1 MKTTRAAFKNSILPK
16 SVEGGEEIEVLVS
29 PIGTFPHPDGE
40 QLCTREAFDALVEKW
55 RADGEPEILV
65 DFDHAS
71 ETGGPTEAAA
81 WATALRS
88 DEDGLHATFRMTDK
102 GAEALSATRYRYLS
116 PAWYVDEEGHPTEL
130 STIALTNRPN
140 LPVPRLLNMKEKEIN
155 VEDAHGH
162 EHGDDG
168 KFTSKGG
175 GGAGGKTVAEFT
187 GGNGPSGELLEKT
200 GKKFGF
206 DPEDLDTGRIAGAA
220 MALAKLRGTSAET
233 EVSKLFDLAKKET
246 KTKSVT
252 EFLAPI
258 MRSEGFDYKTENSIP
273 PKTISSRQECG
284 VTQQNNRTPD
294 MDKLKEVL
302 GLAAEATDE
311 EVLAAVD
318 ALRAE
323 RDQLRSEKEQMEAA
337 AKEAALD
344 AEAEEF
350 VEEKKEFVADKE
362 ACKNAYKRDPEGA
375 RALFNALAA
384 PKPAA
389 PVDGKPARVVDVN
402 AAQKPADA
410 DLLANCK
417 SGADEIAWAIRN
429 AKHATL

>member
-1 MKTTRAAFKNSILPK
+1 VKTTRAAFKNSLLPRSVK
-16 SVEGGEEIEVLVS
+16 SGEEISVLVS

-40 QLCTREAFDALVEKW
+40 QLCTREAFDALVAKW
-55 RADGEPEILV
+55 EEDGKPEILV

-81 WATALRS
+81 WATNLTS

-140 LPVPRLLNMKEKEIN
+140 LPVPRLLNRKP
-155 VEDAHGH
+155 DADPAPAQNAEAGEAHLP
-162 EHGDDG
+162 DPA
-168 KFTSKGG
+168 
-175 GGAGGKTVAEFT
+175 GAGE
-187 GGNGPSGELLEKT
+187 GNP
-200 GKKFGF
+200 
-206 DPEDLDTGRIAGAA
+206 PEEGNT
-220 MALAKLRGTSAET
+220 T
-233 EVSKLFDLAKKET
+233 EPQK
-246 KTKSVT
+246 
-252 EFLAPI
+252 
-258 MRSEGFDYKTENSIP
+258 N
-273 PKTISSRQECG
+273 
-284 VTQQNNRTPD
+284 D
-294 MDKLKEVL
+294 MDKLREML

-344 AEAEEF
+344 AEADKF
-350 VEEKKEFVADKE
+350 VTEQGDKIADRD
-362 ACKNAYKRDPEGA
+362 ACKNAYKRDPEGT
-375 RALFNALAA
+375 RALFNAIRIPA
-384 PKPAA
+384 KPAEPA
-389 PVDGKPARVVDVN
+389 DGKPARVVDVN

-417 SGADEIAWAIRN
+417 NGKERMAWAL
-429 AKHATL
+429 KHASDAAL

>member
-16 SVEGGEEIEVLVS
+16 SVKGGEEIDVLVS

-71 ETGGPTEAAA
+71 ETGGATEAAA

-140 LPVPRLLNMKEKEIN
+140 LPVPRLLNRKP
-155 VEDAHGH
+155 DADPAPAQNAEAAEAHLPNPA
-162 EHGDDG
+162 
-168 KFTSKGG
+168 
-175 GGAGGKTVAEFT
+175 GAGE
-187 GGNGPSGELLEKT
+187 GNP
-200 GKKFGF
+200 
-206 DPEDLDTGRIAGAA
+206 PEEGNT
-220 MALAKLRGTSAET
+220 T
-233 EVSKLFDLAKKET
+233 EPQK
-246 KTKSVT
+246 
-252 EFLAPI
+252 
-258 MRSEGFDYKTENSIP
+258 N
-273 PKTISSRQECG
+273 
-284 VTQQNNRTPD
+284 D
-294 MDKLKEVL
+294 MDKLREML

-344 AEAEEF
+344 AEADKF
-350 VEEKKEFVADKE
+350 VEEQGDKIADKD
-362 ACKNAYKRDPEGA
+362 ACKNAYKQNPEA
-375 RALFNALAA
+375 TRALFNALRVPA
-384 PKPAA
+384 KPAE
-389 PVDGKPARVVDVN
+389 PVDGKPARVVNVN
-402 AAQKPADA
+402 AAQNPADT

-417 SGADEIAWAIRN
+417 TGAERIAWAMRHAP
-429 AKHATL
+429 AK

>member
-16 SVEGGEEIEVLVS
+16 SVKGGEEIDVLVS
-29 PIGTFPHPDGE
+29 PLGTIPHPDGE
-40 QLCTREAFDALVEKW
+40 QLCTREAFDALVAKW
-55 RADGEPEILV
+55 EADGKPEILV

-81 WATALRS
+81 WATDLRS
-88 DEDGLHATFRMTDK
+88 DEEGLHATFRMTDK

-140 LPVPRLLNMKEKEIN
+140 LPVPRLLNRKP
-155 VEDAHGH
+155 
-162 EHGDDG
+162 DG
-168 KFTSKGG
+168 SSSCPPSVATQNAEAGEPHLPDPA
-175 GGAGGKTVAEFT
+175 GAGE
-187 GGNGPSGELLEKT
+187 GNP
-200 GKKFGF
+200 
-206 DPEDLDTGRIAGAA
+206 PEEGNT
-220 MALAKLRGTSAET
+220 T
-233 EVSKLFDLAKKET
+233 EPQK
-246 KTKSVT
+246 
-252 EFLAPI
+252 
-258 MRSEGFDYKTENSIP
+258 N
-273 PKTISSRQECG
+273 
-284 VTQQNNRTPD
+284 D
-294 MDKLKEVL
+294 MDKLREML

-344 AEAEEF
+344 AEADKF
-350 VEEKKEFVADKE
+350 VTEQGDKIADRD
-362 ACKNAYKRDPEGA
+362 ACKNAYKRDPEGT
-375 RALFNALAA
+375 RALFNAIRIPA
-384 PKPAA
+384 KPAEPA
-389 PVDGKPARVVDVN
+389 DGKPARVVDVN

-417 SGADEIAWAIRN
+417 NGKERMAWAL
-429 AKHATL
+429 KHASDAAL

>member
-16 SVEGGEEIEVLVS
+16 SVKGGEEIDVLVS
-29 PIGTFPHPDGE
+29 PLGTFPHPDGE
-40 QLCTREAFDALVEKW
+40 QLCTREAFDALVAKW
-55 RADGEPEILV
+55 EADGKPEILV

-71 ETGGPTEAAA
+71 ETGGTTEAAA

-140 LPVPRLLNMKEKEIN
+140 LPVPRLLNRKPAAPAQNAEAGE
-155 VEDAHGH
+155 AHLP
-162 EHGDDG
+162 DPA
-168 KFTSKGG
+168 
-175 GGAGGKTVAEFT
+175 GAGE
-187 GGNGPSGELLEKT
+187 GNP
-200 GKKFGF
+200 
-206 DPEDLDTGRIAGAA
+206 PEEGNT
-220 MALAKLRGTSAET
+220 T
-233 EVSKLFDLAKKET
+233 EPQK
-246 KTKSVT
+246 
-252 EFLAPI
+252 
-258 MRSEGFDYKTENSIP
+258 N
-273 PKTISSRQECG
+273 
-284 VTQQNNRTPD
+284 D
-294 MDKLKEVL
+294 MDKLREML

-311 EVLAAVD
+311 DVLAAVD

-344 AEAEEF
+344 AEADKF
-350 VEEKKEFVADKE
+350 VEEQGDKIADRD
-362 ACKNAYKRDPEGA
+362 ACKNAYKRDPEGT
-375 RALFNALAA
+375 RALFNAIRLPAKA
-384 PKPAA
+384 AA

-402 AAQKPADA
+402 AAKKPADA

-417 SGADEIAWAIRN
+417 NGKERMAWAL
-429 AKHATL
+429 KHASDAAL

>member
-1 MKTTRAAFKNSILPK
+1 MKTTRAAFKNSLLPK
-16 SVEGGEEIEVLVS
+16 SVKGGEEIEVLVS

-40 QLCTREAFDALVEKW
+40 QLCTREAFDALVAKW
-55 RADGEPEILV
+55 EADGKPEILV

-140 LPVPRLLNMKEKEIN
+140 LPVPRLLNRKPAEPAQNAEAGETITAPH
-155 VEDAHGH
+155 DADADNPPA
-162 EHGDDG
+162 EG
-168 KFTSKGG
+168 KPETN
-175 GGAGGKTVAEFT
+175 E
-187 GGNGPSGELLEKT
+187 GNP
-200 GKKFGF
+200 
-206 DPEDLDTGRIAGAA
+206 R
-220 MALAKLRGTSAET
+220 
-233 EVSKLFDLAKKET
+233 
-246 KTKSVT
+246 
-252 EFLAPI
+252 
-258 MRSEGFDYKTENSIP
+258 
-273 PKTISSRQECG
+273 
-284 VTQQNNRTPD
+284 
-294 MDKLKEVL
+294 MDKIREML

-323 RDQLRSEKEQMEAA
+323 RDQLKSEKEQMEAA

-362 ACKNAYKRDPEGA
+362 ACKNAYKRDPEGT

-384 PKPAA
+384 PKPA
-389 PVDGKPARVVDVN
+389 PVDGKPARIVDVN
-402 AAQKPADA
+402 SAQKPADA

-417 SGADEIAWAIRN
+417 NGAERVAWALRHAN
-429 AKHATL
+429 A

>member
-16 SVEGGEEIEVLVS
+16 SVKGGEEIEVLVS
-29 PIGTFPHPDGE
+29 PIGTFPHSDGE

-71 ETGGPTEAAA
+71 ETGGATEAAA

-116 PAWYVDEEGHPTEL
+116 PAWYVDEDGHPTEL

-140 LPVPRLLNMKEKEIN
+140 LPVPRLLNRKPAEPAQNAEAGETITAPQVADAESTPEEGINEKEKIN
-155 VEDAHGH
+155 
-162 EHGDDG
+162 
-168 KFTSKGG
+168 
-175 GGAGGKTVAEFT
+175 
-187 GGNGPSGELLEKT
+187 
-200 GKKFGF
+200 
-206 DPEDLDTGRIAGAA
+206 
-220 MALAKLRGTSAET
+220 
-233 EVSKLFDLAKKET
+233 
-246 KTKSVT
+246 
-252 EFLAPI
+252 
-258 MRSEGFDYKTENSIP
+258 
-273 PKTISSRQECG
+273 
-284 VTQQNNRTPD
+284 
-294 MDKLKEVL
+294 MDKLREML

-350 VEEKKEFVADKE
+350 VEEKKEFVADRD
-362 ACKNAYKRDPEGA
+362 ACKNAYKRDPEGT

-417 SGADEIAWAIRN
+417 TGAERIAWAMR
-429 AKHATL
+429 HANG

>member
-16 SVEGGEEIEVLVS
+16 SVRGGEEIEVLVS
-29 PIGTFPHPDGE
+29 PLGTFPHPDGE
-40 QLCTREAFDALVEKW
+40 QLCTREAFDALVAKW
-55 RADGEPEILV
+55 EEDGKPEILV

-140 LPVPRLLNMKEKEIN
+140 LPVPRLLNRRPDGSGSCHPSVATQNAEAGEPITAPQVADAESTPEEGINEKEKIN
-155 VEDAHGH
+155 
-162 EHGDDG
+162 
-168 KFTSKGG
+168 
-175 GGAGGKTVAEFT
+175 
-187 GGNGPSGELLEKT
+187 
-200 GKKFGF
+200 
-206 DPEDLDTGRIAGAA
+206 
-220 MALAKLRGTSAET
+220 
-233 EVSKLFDLAKKET
+233 
-246 KTKSVT
+246 
-252 EFLAPI
+252 
-258 MRSEGFDYKTENSIP
+258 
-273 PKTISSRQECG
+273 
-284 VTQQNNRTPD
+284 
-294 MDKLKEVL
+294 MDKLREML

-350 VEEKKEFVADKE
+350 VEEKKEFVADRD
-362 ACKNAYKRDPEGA
+362 ACKNAYKRDPEGT

-402 AAQKPADA
+402 TAQKPAETDI
-410 DLLANCK
+410 LANCK
-417 SGADEIAWAIRN
+417 SGKERMAWALR
-429 AKHATL
+429 HANG

>member
-1 MKTTRAAFKNSILPK
+1 MKTTRAAFKNSLLPK
-16 SVEGGEEIEVLVS
+16 SVKGGEEIDVLVS

-40 QLCTREAFDALVEKW
+40 QLCTREAFDALVAKW
-55 RADGEPEILV
+55 EADGKPEILV

-71 ETGGPTEAAA
+71 ETGGATEAAA

-140 LPVPRLLNMKEKEIN
+140 LPVPRLLNRKPDADPAPAQNAETGEPITAPQVADAESTPEEGINEKEKIN
-155 VEDAHGH
+155 
-162 EHGDDG
+162 
-168 KFTSKGG
+168 
-175 GGAGGKTVAEFT
+175 
-187 GGNGPSGELLEKT
+187 
-200 GKKFGF
+200 
-206 DPEDLDTGRIAGAA
+206 
-220 MALAKLRGTSAET
+220 
-233 EVSKLFDLAKKET
+233 
-246 KTKSVT
+246 
-252 EFLAPI
+252 
-258 MRSEGFDYKTENSIP
+258 
-273 PKTISSRQECG
+273 
-284 VTQQNNRTPD
+284 
-294 MDKLKEVL
+294 MDKLREML

-323 RDQLRSEKEQMEAA
+323 RDQLKSEKEQMEAA

-350 VEEKKEFVADKE
+350 VEEKKEFVADRD
-362 ACKNAYKRDPEGA
+362 ACKNAYKRDPEGT

-384 PKPAA
+384 PKPA

-410 DLLANCK
+410 DILANCK
-417 SGADEIAWAIRN
+417 TGAERIAWAMR
-429 AKHATL
+429 HANG

>member
-16 SVEGGEEIEVLVS
+16 SVKGGEEIEVLVS
-29 PIGTFPHPDGE
+29 PLGTFPHPDGD

-55 RADGEPEILV
+55 REDGEPEILV

-71 ETGGPTEAAA
+71 ETGGATEAAA

-116 PAWYVDEEGHPTEL
+116 PAWFVDEEGHPTEL

-140 LPVPRLLNMKEKEIN
+140 LPVPRLLNRKP
-155 VEDAHGH
+155 DADPAPAQNAEAGEAHLPNPA
-162 EHGDDG
+162 
-168 KFTSKGG
+168 
-175 GGAGGKTVAEFT
+175 GAGE
-187 GGNGPSGELLEKT
+187 GNP
-200 GKKFGF
+200 
-206 DPEDLDTGRIAGAA
+206 PEEGNT
-220 MALAKLRGTSAET
+220 T
-233 EVSKLFDLAKKET
+233 EPQK
-246 KTKSVT
+246 
-252 EFLAPI
+252 
-258 MRSEGFDYKTENSIP
+258 N
-273 PKTISSRQECG
+273 
-284 VTQQNNRTPD
+284 D
-294 MDKLKEVL
+294 MDKLREML

-344 AEAEEF
+344 AEADKF
-350 VEEKKEFVADKE
+350 VEEQGDKIADRD
-362 ACKNAYKRDPEGA
+362 ACKNAYKRDPEGT
-375 RALFNALAA
+375 RALFNAIRIPA
-384 PKPAA
+384 KPAE

-429 AKHATL
+429 APHATL

>member
-16 SVEGGEEIEVLVS
+16 SVKGGEEIEVLVS

-55 RADGEPEILV
+55 HADGEPEILV

-140 LPVPRLLNMKEKEIN
+140 LPVPRLLNRKPDADPAPAQNAEAGEPITAPQVADAESTPEEGINEKEKIN
-155 VEDAHGH
+155 
-162 EHGDDG
+162 
-168 KFTSKGG
+168 
-175 GGAGGKTVAEFT
+175 
-187 GGNGPSGELLEKT
+187 
-200 GKKFGF
+200 
-206 DPEDLDTGRIAGAA
+206 
-220 MALAKLRGTSAET
+220 
-233 EVSKLFDLAKKET
+233 
-246 KTKSVT
+246 
-252 EFLAPI
+252 
-258 MRSEGFDYKTENSIP
+258 
-273 PKTISSRQECG
+273 
-284 VTQQNNRTPD
+284 
-294 MDKLKEVL
+294 MDKLREML

-323 RDQLRSEKEQMEAA
+323 RDQLRSEKEAMEAA

-350 VEEKKEFVADKE
+350 VEEKKEFVADRD
-362 ACKNAYKRDPEGA
+362 ACKNAYKRDPEGT
-375 RALFNALAA
+375 RALFNAIRIPA
-384 PKPAA
+384 PAPA
-389 PVDGKPARVVDVN
+389 DGKPARVVNVN
-402 AAQKPADA
+402 AAKTPADA

-417 SGADEIAWAIRN
+417 NGKERTEWALRHAADTA
-429 AKHATL
+429 L

>member
-1 MKTTRAAFKNSILPK
+1 MKPTRAAFKNSILPK
-16 SVEGGEEIEVLVS
+16 SVKGGEEIEVLVS

-40 QLCTREAFDALVEKW
+40 QLCTREAFDALVAKW
-55 RADGEPEILV
+55 EESGKPEILV

-140 LPVPRLLNMKEKEIN
+140 LPVPRLLNRKP
-155 VEDAHGH
+155 
-162 EHGDDG
+162 DG
-168 KFTSKGG
+168 SSSCPPSVATQNAEAGEPHLPDPA
-175 GGAGGKTVAEFT
+175 GAGE
-187 GGNGPSGELLEKT
+187 GNP
-200 GKKFGF
+200 
-206 DPEDLDTGRIAGAA
+206 PEEGNT
-220 MALAKLRGTSAET
+220 T
-233 EVSKLFDLAKKET
+233 E
-246 KTKSVT
+246 
-252 EFLAPI
+252 
-258 MRSEGFDYKTENSIP
+258 
-273 PKTISSRQECG
+273 
-284 VTQQNNRTPD
+284 QQKND
-294 MDKLKEVL
+294 MDKLREML

-323 RDQLRSEKEQMEAA
+323 RDQLKSEKEQMEAA

-344 AEAEEF
+344 AEAD
-350 VEEKKEFVADKE
+350 KFVAEQGDKIADRD
-362 ACKNAYKRDPEGA
+362 ACKNAYKRDPEVT

-402 AAQKPADA
+402 AAQKPSAA

-417 SGADEIAWAIRN
+417 SGKERMAWALR
-429 AKHATL
+429 HAND

>member
-16 SVEGGEEIEVLVS
+16 SVKGGEEIEVLVS

-40 QLCTREAFDALVEKW
+40 QLCTREAFDALVDKW
-55 RADGEPEILV
+55 HADGEPEILV

-71 ETGGPTEAAA
+71 ETGGATEAAA

-140 LPVPRLLNMKEKEIN
+140 LPVPRLLNRKPAEPAQNAE
-155 VEDAHGH
+155 
-162 EHGDDG
+162 
-168 KFTSKGG
+168 
-175 GGAGGKTVAEFT
+175 AGETPA
-187 GGNGPSGELLEKT
+187 
-200 GKKFGF
+200 
-206 DPEDLDTGRIAGAA
+206 DPA
-220 MALAKLRGTSAET
+220 SAEPDSKPEEGETT
-233 EVSKLFDLAKKET
+233 EPQK
-246 KTKSVT
+246 
-252 EFLAPI
+252 
-258 MRSEGFDYKTENSIP
+258 N
-273 PKTISSRQECG
+273 
-284 VTQQNNRTPD
+284 D
-294 MDKLKEVL
+294 MDKLREML

-350 VEEKKEFVADKE
+350 VEEKKEFVADRD
-362 ACKNAYKRDPEGA
+362 ACKNAFKRDPEGT

-384 PKPAA
+384 PKPA

-410 DLLANCK
+410 DILANCK
-417 SGADEIAWAIRN
+417 TRADRIAWAERHL
-429 AKHATL
+429 A

>member
-1 MKTTRAAFKNSILPK
+1 VKTTRAAFKNSILPK
-16 SVEGGEEIEVLVS
+16 SVKGGEEIDVLVS

-40 QLCTREAFDALVEKW
+40 QLCTREAFDALVDKW
-55 RADGEPEILV
+55 HADGEPEILV

-71 ETGGPTEAAA
+71 ETGGATEAAA

-140 LPVPRLLNMKEKEIN
+140 LPVPRLLNRKPESSLSSVAKPDGEAGDPSTAPQVADAESTPEEGIIEKEKIN
-155 VEDAHGH
+155 
-162 EHGDDG
+162 
-168 KFTSKGG
+168 
-175 GGAGGKTVAEFT
+175 
-187 GGNGPSGELLEKT
+187 
-200 GKKFGF
+200 
-206 DPEDLDTGRIAGAA
+206 
-220 MALAKLRGTSAET
+220 
-233 EVSKLFDLAKKET
+233 
-246 KTKSVT
+246 
-252 EFLAPI
+252 
-258 MRSEGFDYKTENSIP
+258 
-273 PKTISSRQECG
+273 
-284 VTQQNNRTPD
+284 
-294 MDKLKEVL
+294 MDKLREML

-350 VEEKKEFVADKE
+350 VEEKKEFVADRD
-362 ACKNAYKRDPEGA
+362 ACKNAYKRDPAGT

-384 PKPAA
+384 PKPA

-402 AAQKPADA
+402 AAQKPADT

-417 SGADEIAWAIRN
+417 SGAERIAWAMR
-429 AKHATL
+429 HANG

>member
-1 MKTTRAAFKNSILPK
+1 VKTTRAAFKNSLLPK
-16 SVEGGEEIEVLVS
+16 SVKGGEEIDVLVS
-29 PIGTFPHPDGE
+29 PLGTFPHPDGE
-40 QLCTREAFDALVEKW
+40 QLCTREAFDALVDKW
-55 RADGEPEILV
+55 EEDGKPEILV

-81 WATALRS
+81 WATNLTS

-140 LPVPRLLNMKEKEIN
+140 LPVPRLLNRKP
-155 VEDAHGH
+155 DADPAPAQNAEAGEAHLP
-162 EHGDDG
+162 DPA
-168 KFTSKGG
+168 
-175 GGAGGKTVAEFT
+175 GAGE
-187 GGNGPSGELLEKT
+187 GNP
-200 GKKFGF
+200 
-206 DPEDLDTGRIAGAA
+206 PEEGNT
-220 MALAKLRGTSAET
+220 T
-233 EVSKLFDLAKKET
+233 EPQK
-246 KTKSVT
+246 
-252 EFLAPI
+252 
-258 MRSEGFDYKTENSIP
+258 N
-273 PKTISSRQECG
+273 
-284 VTQQNNRTPD
+284 D
-294 MDKLKEVL
+294 MDKLREML

-344 AEAEEF
+344 AEAD
-350 VEEKKEFVADKE
+350 KFVAEQGDKIADRD
-362 ACKNAYKRDPEGA
+362 ACKNAYKRDPEGT
-375 RALFNALAA
+375 RALFNAIRIPA
-384 PKPAA
+384 KPAE

-417 SGADEIAWAIRN
+417 NGKERMAWAL
-429 AKHATL
+429 KHASDAAL

>member
-16 SVEGGEEIEVLVS
+16 SVKGGEEIEVLVS
-29 PIGTFPHPDGE
+29 PLGTFPHPDGE

-55 RADGEPEILV
+55 REDGEPEILV

-71 ETGGPTEAAA
+71 ETGGATEAAA

-88 DEDGLHATFRMTDK
+88 EEDGLHATFRMTDK

-140 LPVPRLLNMKEKEIN
+140 LPVPRLLNRKP
-155 VEDAHGH
+155 DSDPAHAQNAEAGEAH
-162 EHGDDG
+162 LPNPA
-168 KFTSKGG
+168 
-175 GGAGGKTVAEFT
+175 GAGE
-187 GGNGPSGELLEKT
+187 GNP
-200 GKKFGF
+200 
-206 DPEDLDTGRIAGAA
+206 PEEGNT
-220 MALAKLRGTSAET
+220 T
-233 EVSKLFDLAKKET
+233 EPQK
-246 KTKSVT
+246 
-252 EFLAPI
+252 
-258 MRSEGFDYKTENSIP
+258 N
-273 PKTISSRQECG
+273 
-284 VTQQNNRTPD
+284 D
-294 MDKLKEVL
+294 MDKLREML

-344 AEAEEF
+344 AEADKF
-350 VEEKKEFVADKE
+350 VEEQGDKIADKD
-362 ACKNAYKRDPEGA
+362 ACKNAYKRDPEGT
-375 RALFNALAA
+375 RALFNAIRITA
-384 PKPAA
+384 KPAE

-417 SGADEIAWAIRN
+417 NGAERIAWAER
-429 AKHATL
+429 HLG

>member
-16 SVEGGEEIEVLVS
+16 SVKGGEEIDVLVS

-71 ETGGPTEAAA
+71 ETGGATEAAA

-140 LPVPRLLNMKEKEIN
+140 LPVPRLLNRKP
-155 VEDAHGH
+155 DA
-162 EHGDDG
+162 EPAPAQNAE
-168 KFTSKGG
+168 
-175 GGAGGKTVAEFT
+175 AGEAHLPEPANAGE
-187 GGNGPSGELLEKT
+187 GNP
-200 GKKFGF
+200 
-206 DPEDLDTGRIAGAA
+206 PEEGNT
-220 MALAKLRGTSAET
+220 T
-233 EVSKLFDLAKKET
+233 EPQK
-246 KTKSVT
+246 
-252 EFLAPI
+252 
-258 MRSEGFDYKTENSIP
+258 N
-273 PKTISSRQECG
+273 
-284 VTQQNNRTPD
+284 D
-294 MDKLKEVL
+294 MDKLREML
-302 GLAAEATDE
+302 G
-311 EVLAAVD
+311 LAAVD

-344 AEAEEF
+344 AEADKF
-350 VEEKKEFVADKE
+350 VEEQGDKIADKE
-362 ACKNAYKRDPEGA
+362 ACKNAYKQNPEA
-375 RALFNALAA
+375 TRALFNAIRIPA
-384 PKPAA
+384 KPAE

-417 SGADEIAWAIRN
+417 SGAERIAWAER
-429 AKHATL
+429 HLG

>member
-16 SVEGGEEIEVLVS
+16 SVKGGEEIEVLVS
-29 PIGTFPHPDGE
+29 PIGNFDHPNGM
-40 QLCTREAFDALVEKW
+40 QVCTREAFDALVSKW
-55 RADGEPEILV
+55 EADGKPEILV

-140 LPVPRLLNMKEKEIN
+140 LPVPRLLNRKP
-155 VEDAHGH
+155 DADPAPAQNAEAGEAHLP
-162 EHGDDG
+162 DPA
-168 KFTSKGG
+168 
-175 GGAGGKTVAEFT
+175 GAGE
-187 GGNGPSGELLEKT
+187 GNP
-200 GKKFGF
+200 
-206 DPEDLDTGRIAGAA
+206 PEEGNT
-220 MALAKLRGTSAET
+220 T
-233 EVSKLFDLAKKET
+233 EPQK
-246 KTKSVT
+246 
-252 EFLAPI
+252 
-258 MRSEGFDYKTENSIP
+258 N
-273 PKTISSRQECG
+273 
-284 VTQQNNRTPD
+284 D
-294 MDKLKEVL
+294 MDKLREML

-344 AEAEEF
+344 AEADKF
-350 VEEKKEFVADKE
+350 VEEQGDKIADRD
-362 ACKNAYKRDPEGA
+362 ACKNAYKRDPEGT
-375 RALFNALAA
+375 RALFNAIRIPA
-384 PKPAA
+384 KPAEPA
-389 PVDGKPARVVDVN
+389 DGKPARVVDVN

-417 SGADEIAWAIRN
+417 NGKERMAWAL
-429 AKHATL
+429 KHASDAAL

>member
-16 SVEGGEEIEVLVS
+16 SVKGGEEIDVLVS
-29 PIGTFPHPDGE
+29 PLGTFPHPDGE
-40 QLCTREAFDALVEKW
+40 QLCTREAFDALVAKW
-55 RADGEPEILV
+55 EDDGKPEILV

-81 WATALRS
+81 WATDLRS
-88 DEDGLHATFRMTDK
+88 DDDGLHATFRMTDK

-140 LPVPRLLNMKEKEIN
+140 LPVPRLLNRKP
-155 VEDAHGH
+155 DADPAPAQNAEAGEAHLPNPA
-162 EHGDDG
+162 
-168 KFTSKGG
+168 
-175 GGAGGKTVAEFT
+175 GAGE
-187 GGNGPSGELLEKT
+187 GNP
-200 GKKFGF
+200 
-206 DPEDLDTGRIAGAA
+206 PEEGNT
-220 MALAKLRGTSAET
+220 T
-233 EVSKLFDLAKKET
+233 EPQK
-246 KTKSVT
+246 
-252 EFLAPI
+252 
-258 MRSEGFDYKTENSIP
+258 N
-273 PKTISSRQECG
+273 
-284 VTQQNNRTPD
+284 D
-294 MDKLKEVL
+294 MDKLREML

-344 AEAEEF
+344 AEADKF
-350 VEEKKEFVADKE
+350 VTEQGDKIADRE
-362 ACKNAYKRDPEGA
+362 ACKNAYKRDPEGT
-375 RALFNALAA
+375 RALFNAIRIPA
-384 PKPAA
+384 KPAE

-402 AAQKPADA
+402 AAKKPADA

-417 SGADEIAWAIRN
+417 SGKERMAWAL
-429 AKHATL
+429 KHASDAAL

>member
-16 SVEGGEEIEVLVS
+16 SVKGGEEIDVLVS
-29 PIGTFPHPDGE
+29 PLGTFPHPDGE
-40 QLCTREAFDALVEKW
+40 QLCTREAFDALVAKW
-55 RADGEPEILV
+55 EEDGKPEILV

-81 WATALRS
+81 WATNLTS

-140 LPVPRLLNMKEKEIN
+140 LPVPRLLNRKPDADPAPAQNAEAG
-155 VEDAHGH
+155 DAHLP
-162 EHGDDG
+162 DPA
-168 KFTSKGG
+168 
-175 GGAGGKTVAEFT
+175 GAGEDNPPPEE
-187 GGNGPSGELLEKT
+187 GNT
-200 GKKFGF
+200 
-206 DPEDLDTGRIAGAA
+206 
-220 MALAKLRGTSAET
+220 T
-233 EVSKLFDLAKKET
+233 EPQK
-246 KTKSVT
+246 
-252 EFLAPI
+252 
-258 MRSEGFDYKTENSIP
+258 N
-273 PKTISSRQECG
+273 
-284 VTQQNNRTPD
+284 D
-294 MDKLKEVL
+294 MDKLREML

-344 AEAEEF
+344 AEADKF
-350 VEEKKEFVADKE
+350 VEEQGDKIADKE
-362 ACKNAYKRDPEGA
+362 ACKNAYKQNPEA
-375 RALFNALAA
+375 TRALFNALRVPA
-384 PKPAA
+384 KPAE
-389 PVDGKPARVVDVN
+389 PVDGKPARVVNVN
-402 AAQKPADA
+402 AAQNPADT

-417 SGADEIAWAIRN
+417 TGAERIAWALRN
-429 AKHATL
+429 APAK